1 MKTGETPMAAK
12 SPREGRGRIHGESET
27 ERLRSALVGLTRGS
41 GEFLRRIPVR
51 GDDGLVLVPTDR
63 VVTVAAEGERL
74 IITTTDRGQHT
85 ILYRLKDLEAR
96 LDPGEFV
103 RLNRSVIVSLNA
115 VKRLIRTPGGS
126 IRVVLEN
133 GQELGMSR
141 KQTVRLRRVLQELL
155 K

>member
-1 MKTGETPMAAK
+1 MAAK
-12 SPREGRGRIHGESET
+12 SPRGGRGRAHRESESET

-63 VVTVAAEGERL
+63 VVTIAAEGERL
-74 IITTTDRGQHT
+74 VITTSDRGQHT
-85 ILYRLKDLEAR
+85 ILYGLKDLEAR

-115 VKRLIRTPGGS
+115 VQRLIRARGGS
-126 IRVVLEN
+126 SRVVLET